1 MRTFPPWRSLLFQ
14 FGVFFLG
21 FALSLVLF
29 ASVAKATIT
38 INSVSGFSSIAT
50 DEEGYKVVSG
60 AISSSCSS
68 TTTCDTCTT
77 GLNVCSLKAIGP
89 TTEMV
94 INFTTST
101 TTTITSSLLVVKVD
115 ETNVT
120 LSRTPVINGTTVEVS
135 VPWSDICRIASNDS
149 SCAASDFSTTVTVGI
164 KTSTSTDSTTTD
176 TNYVKVKARS
186 LASSTL
192 SATYTNCPT
201 DDTAVDSTEGYCY
214 FKPFRGDEKVFA
226 DELRTGADYPSTGV
240 SGISY
245 KGPVFFY
252 EQQASGETDE
262 QTVAR
267 ISNASDYFLLLDP
280 AVDNR
285 IDGLSNEVRYCFIMA
300 NQDETGIISRFTP
313 VSGFSTTDKAALCA
327 TPSQVVGLLDDKSC
341 FVATAA
347 FGSQMATE
355 VQTFRD
361 FRDKYLLT
369 NPWGV
374 KFVKFYYAHSPK
386 YANYIAQ
393 SETLRAAARGVLWVP
408 LMMSKVSL
416 KIGVIPAILLFGSF
430 ISGCLV
436 LLIGR
441 PRRKNREEIH

>member
-1 MRTFPPWRSLLFQ
+1 MRTFPPLRLLLFQ
-14 FGVFFLG
+14 IGVFVSG
-21 FALSLVLF
+21 FVLSLILF
-29 ASVAKATIT
+29 TSVAKATIT
-38 INSVSGFSSIAT
+38 INSVSGFSSITT
-50 DEEGYKVVSG
+50 DEEGYNVVSG

-68 TTTCDTCTT
+68 SSTCDTCTT

-94 INFTTST
+94 INFSTSSS
-101 TTTITSSLLVVKVD
+101 TTITSSLLVVQVD

-120 LSRTPVINGTTVEVS
+120 LNRTPVISGNTVQVS

-149 SCAASDFSTTVTVGI
+149 TCSASDFSTSVTVGV
-164 KTSTSTDSTTTD
+164 KTSTTTDSTTSD
-176 TNYVKVKARS
+176 TSYVKVKARS

-201 DDTAVDSTEGYCY
+201 DDTAVDSTEAYCY
-214 FKPFRGDEKVFA
+214 FKPFRGDQKVYA
-226 DELRTGADYPSTGV
+226 DELRTGADYPATGV
-240 SGISY
+240 SGIEY

-252 EQQASGETDE
+252 EQQTSGETDE

-280 AVDNR
+280 AADNR
-285 IDGLSNEVRYCFIMA
+285 IDGLKNEVRYCFIMA

-313 VSGFSTTDKAALCA
+313 VSGFTTADKEALCA

-341 FVATAA
+341 FIATAA
-347 FGSQMATE
+347 FGSQMASE

-369 NPWGV
+369 HPLGV

-393 SETLRAAARGVLWVP
+393 SETLRAVARGVLWVP
-408 LMMSKVSL
+408 LMMSKISL
-416 KIGVIPAILLFGSF
+416 KIGAIPTLLLFGSL
-430 ISGCLV
+430 ISGCYV
-436 LLIGR
+436 LLVSR
-441 PRRKNREEIH
+441 PRRRNREEIR